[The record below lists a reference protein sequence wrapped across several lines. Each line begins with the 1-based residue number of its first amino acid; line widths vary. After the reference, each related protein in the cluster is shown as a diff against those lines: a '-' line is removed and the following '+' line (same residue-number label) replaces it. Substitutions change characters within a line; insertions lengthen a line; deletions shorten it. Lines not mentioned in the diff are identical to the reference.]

1 MENSSELLLIIVSA
15 TLTVFL
21 LLAIVCLFYVIS
33 VLRKVKKLTD
43 TAQNVALNVEAAA
56 EAFERSAK
64 PVAII
69 KVISNIVSQVM
80 KSTNSKGR
88 KK

>member
-1 MENSSELLLIIVSA
+1 M
-15 TLTVFL
+15 
-21 LLAIVCLFYVIS
+21 FYVVS
-33 VLRKVKKLTD
+33 VLRRVKKLTE

-80 KSTNSKGR
+80 KSNNGKGKR
-88 KK
+88 KYDR